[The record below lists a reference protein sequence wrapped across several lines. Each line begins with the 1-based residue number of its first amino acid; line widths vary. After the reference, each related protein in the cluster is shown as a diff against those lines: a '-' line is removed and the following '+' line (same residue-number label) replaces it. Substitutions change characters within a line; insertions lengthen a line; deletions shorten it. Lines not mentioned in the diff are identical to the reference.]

1 MRRRDRAIAS
11 AALVLSLTAAGC
23 DSASS
28 PSSAVVVP
36 FKSPALIGATLP
48 SLYTCDGRNVSPPLE
63 WGPVPAATKELAVF
77 VLGLTPN
84 PATHKYKVS
93 IEWVIAGVK
102 PKLHRIAA
110 GRLPAGAYVGS
121 NSDGQARYSVC
132 PAKGRSTNYEFA
144 LYGVPASVRIPPRF
158 SGVELLRAIVGPEAA
173 TVADVKGGFS
183 TSYTRRSR
191 AEPDR
196 H

>member
-1 MRRRDRAIAS
+1 MGRRDRAIAS
-11 AALVLSLTAAGC
+11 AALVLSLTTAGC
-23 DSASS
+23 GSS
-28 PSSAVVVP
+28 SSLSSAVVVP

-48 SLYTCDGRNVSPPLE
+48 SQYTCDGRNVSPPLE
-63 WGPVPAATKELAVF
+63 WGPVPAATRELAVF

-93 IEWVIAGVK
+93 IEWVIAGVN

-121 NSDGQARYSVC
+121 NSDGHARYSVC

-144 LYGVPASVRIPPRF
+144 LYGVPASVTIPSRF
-158 SGVELLRAIVGPEAA
+158 SGVRLLRTLVGPYANPAA
-173 TVADVKGGFS
+173 NVTGGFS
-183 TSYTRRSR
+183 TSYTRTR

>member
-1 MRRRDRAIAS
+1 MRKRHGAIAS

-23 DSASS
+23 ANSSS
-28 PSSAVVVP
+28 PAVVIP

-63 WGPVPAATKELAVF
+63 WGPVPATTRELAVF

-84 PATHKYKVS
+84 PATHRYKVS
-93 IEWVIAGVK
+93 IEWVIAGIN

-110 GRLPAGAYVGS
+110 GRLPAGAYVGR
-121 NSDGQARYSVC
+121 NSHGQARYSVC
-132 PAKGRSTNYEFA
+132 PAKGRSHHYEFA
-144 LYGVPASVRIPPRF
+144 LYGVPASVTIPSRF
-158 SGVELLRAIVGPEAA
+158 SGLQLLRTVVGPDAA
-173 TVADVKGGFS
+173 PAADVKGGFNM
-183 TSYTRRSR
+183 SYTRRSR
-191 AEPDR
+191 GGPNR

>member
-1 MRRRDRAIAS
+1 MGRRDRAIAS
-11 AALVLSLTAAGC
+11 AALVLSLAAAGC
-23 DSASS
+23 GSS
-28 PSSAVVVP
+28 SSSSAVVIP

-63 WGPVPAATKELAVF
+63 WGPVPAATRELAVF

-84 PATHKYKVS
+84 PATHRYKVS
-93 IEWVIAGVK
+93 IEWVIAGVN

-110 GRLPAGAYVGS
+110 GRLPAGAYVGV
-121 NSDGQARYSVC
+121 NSDGHARYSVC
-132 PAKGRSTNYEFA
+132 PAKGRSTQYDFA
-144 LYGVPASVRIPPRF
+144 LYGVPASVTIPSRF
-158 SGVELLRAIVGPEAA
+158 TGLQLLRTIVDPDAPTA
-173 TVADVKGGFS
+173 ADVKGGFS

-191 AEPDR
+191 AEPDQ